1 MPRPGNAM
9 LPSPLLSL
17 GWYSC
22 VLAEVTTKV
31 TAVVAAVDAD
41 DAVDA
46 LELTTVT
53 PPKGGS
59 AVT

>member
-1 MPRPGNAM
+1 MPRLGNAI

-17 GWYSC
+17 GWYSW
-22 VLAEVTTKV
+22 VLALVTTNV

-41 DAVDA
+41 DA
-46 LELTTVT
+46 LELATLVT

-59 AVT
+59 PVISC